1 MTNEK
6 DAPKSEDIEYIP
18 VEPPAAEAPQPSS
31 APPETPPVAPNE
43 DGAAPKPEA
52 DEGAHWKGKL
62 KKRDAEIKALKKDK
76 ENLRDQYLRC
86 LADMD
91 NLRKRLDR
99 EKSDFLSFAL
109 SDLLLEML
117 GVLDNFERA
126 LANADQAPEGKPF
139 REGVELI
146 YRMFQNI
153 LFKKGVQPIVVT
165 DRKFDPNLHHA
176 MITEEA
182 EGIEEPEVKEELQK
196 GYMLHNRLLRPTLV
210 KVAVPKKTT
219 E

>member
-6 DAPKSEDIEYIP
+6 DAPKSEEIEYIP
-18 VEPPAAEAPQPSS
+18 VEPPVAEGPQPSPG
-31 APPETPPVAPNE
+31 PPETAAVAPKE
-43 DGAAPKPEA
+43 AGAPPKPEA

-76 ENLRDQYLRC
+76 EDLRDQYLRC

-99 EKSDFLSFAL
+99 EKSEFLSFAL

-126 LANADQAPEGKPF
+126 LANTHRAPEGKSF

-153 LFKKGVQPIVVT
+153 LFKKGVRPIAVT

-182 EGIEEPEVKEELQK
+182 EGIVEPEIIEELQK
-196 GYMLHNRLLRPTLV
+196 GYTLHSRLLRPTLV

>member
-1 MTNEK
+1 MTNDK
-6 DAPKSEDIEYIP
+6 GAPKPEEIEYIP
-18 VEPPAAEAPQPSS
+18 VEPPEAEKPQPP
-31 APPETPPVAPNE
+31 AGPPETAAVAPKE
-43 DGAAPKPEA
+43 VGEAPKPES
-52 DEGAHWKGKL
+52 DDGAHLKGKL
-62 KKRDAEIKALKKDK
+62 KKRDAEIKSLKKDK
-76 ENLRDQYLRC
+76 EDLRDQYLRC

-126 LANADQAPEGKPF
+126 LDNTDQGPDGKSF

-146 YRMFQNI
+146 YRMFQN
-153 LFKKGVQPIVVT
+153 LLYKKGVQPIAIQ

-210 KVAVPKKTT
+210 KVAVPKKT